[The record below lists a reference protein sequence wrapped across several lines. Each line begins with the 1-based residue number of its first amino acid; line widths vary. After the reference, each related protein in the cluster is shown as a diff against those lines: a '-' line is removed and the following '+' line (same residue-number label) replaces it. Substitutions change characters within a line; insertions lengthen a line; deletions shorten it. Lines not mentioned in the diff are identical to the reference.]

1 MKQAAAGSEGALIS
15 DKGHVSSGLINV
27 ISRLQIYF
35 KDNNVFD
42 IQDNPDGGTKFRIRI
57 EDGNV

>member
-1 MKQAAAGSEGALIS
+1 QAAAGSEGVLIS

-42 IQDNPDGGTKFRIRI
+42 IQDNPGGGTKFRIRI
-57 EDGNV
+57 EDGNA

>member
-1 MKQAAAGSEGALIS
+1 MIS

-35 KDNNVFD
+35 KDNSVFD

-57 EDGNV
+57 EDGGNV